1 MKGKAMNEFRD
12 KVVVVTG
19 AAQGIGRATGE
30 IFAAQGAKV
39 ILLDIS
45 EPQLKAVSNS
55 IHTAGGCAETYVCDV
70 SNQAMVDEIFAEI
83 VRKHE
88 SVDVLVNNAA
98 VWRTDNL
105 EFRMSKPE
113 YWMRK
118 INVNI
123 LGTLYCTHAVI
134 GLMQDRRWGRIIN
147 VSSVAGVY
155 GIETMSDYSLTKG
168 AINSFTKA
176 IAKEV
181 AQYGVTVN
189 AVAPGNVNSDGAP
202 EHERDDLSFIPH
214 SCTPGEVGELIRFLS
229 SNSSSYITGQVIQ
242 IDGCRKKV

>member
-1 MKGKAMNEFRD
+1 MNEFSD
-12 KVVVVTG
+12 MVVVVTG

-30 IFAAQGAKV
+30 IFAAHEAKV
-39 ILLDIS
+39 ILLDMS
-45 EPQLKAVSNS
+45 ESQLEAVSNS
-55 IHTAGGCAETYVCDV
+55 IHAASGCAETFVCDV
-70 SNQAMVDEIFAEI
+70 SNQARVDEVFTDIF
-83 VRKHE
+83 RRYG

-113 YWMRK
+113 FWMRK

-134 GLMQDRRWGRIIN
+134 GSMQDRGWGRIIN

-181 AQYGVTVN
+181 ARYGITVN

-229 SNSSSYITGQVIQ
+229 SKSSRYITGQVIQ